1 MLSVIIHVH
10 VHVYYPN
17 SVVYS
22 DIVRI
27 LIDRA
32 DDICKVSVDLFN
44 SEYKYKT
51 GSHTPWKGYVSDKI
65 RGTWTRL
72 RGGKGHK
79 SPVADQGTVHYTT
92 LQHMYCTC
100 NM

>member
-1 MLSVIIHVH
+1 MLLSVILP
-10 VHVYYPN
+10 VHVYYPH
-17 SVVYS
+17 SVVHVYA

-44 SEYKYKT
+44 DECKYKT

-65 RGTWTRL
+65 RGTWSRF
-72 RGGKGHK
+72 RGGRGHK
-79 SPVADQGTVHYTT
+79 SPVADQGTLCCIT
-92 LQHMYCTC
+92 LHCM
-100 NM
+100 